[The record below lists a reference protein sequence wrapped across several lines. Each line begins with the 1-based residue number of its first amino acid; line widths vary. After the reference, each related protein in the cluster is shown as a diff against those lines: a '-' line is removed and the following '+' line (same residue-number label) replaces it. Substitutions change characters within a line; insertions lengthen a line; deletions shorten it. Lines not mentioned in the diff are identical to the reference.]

1 MKTKPFKT
9 FAGLSRRYRIA
20 LLIGA
25 LRSFKPH
32 SRG

>member
-25 LRSFKPH
+25 LRSF
-32 SRG
+32 